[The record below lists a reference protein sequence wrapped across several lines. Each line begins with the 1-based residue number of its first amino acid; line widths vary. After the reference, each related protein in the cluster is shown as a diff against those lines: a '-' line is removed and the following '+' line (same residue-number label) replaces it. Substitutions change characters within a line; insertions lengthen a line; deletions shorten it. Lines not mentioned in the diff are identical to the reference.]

1 MALVTTQE
9 VKDWVAGDGVTTISG
24 VNDTVLTACIVAA
37 GEVIN
42 DYTSRVW
49 ERTTFTRYLNGDD
62 AYGADG
68 ERLRLDR
75 SHFPLTY
82 PTDTVTVSE
91 NGVSLSVGQGYTT
104 SVAVLIENAGL
115 EMPAVLV
122 RQGSSIWQGWGGWSP
137 GRQNIQASYFAGF
150 VTIPESIKY
159 PAKELSWL
167 LYQEGRK
174 VGIDNV
180 AQAGS
185 SRALVHR
192 LSAMSIEILNGKLV
206 FL

>member
-1 MALVTTQE
+1 MALVTTAE
-9 VKDWVAGDGVTTISG
+9 VQAFVAGDGINTP
-24 VNDTVLTACIVAA
+24 TVDATLLTACIAAA

-49 ERTTFTRYLNGDD
+49 ERAQFTRYLNGDD
-62 AYGADG
+62 AYGKNG

-82 PTDTVTVSE
+82 PTDPITITE
-91 NGVSLSVGQGYTT
+91 NGVSLSVGQGY
-104 SVAVLIENAGL
+104 SVNAAVLVENAGL
-115 EMPAVLV
+115 EMPGILV
-122 RQGSSIWQGWGGWSP
+122 RQNAFYGLGWSP
-137 GRQNIQASYFAGF
+137 GRQNIQATYWAGY
-150 VTIPESIKY
+150 TTPQESIKY

-185 SRALVHR
+185 SRALVHK
-192 LSAMSIEILNGKLV
+192 LSALSQEILNGKRV